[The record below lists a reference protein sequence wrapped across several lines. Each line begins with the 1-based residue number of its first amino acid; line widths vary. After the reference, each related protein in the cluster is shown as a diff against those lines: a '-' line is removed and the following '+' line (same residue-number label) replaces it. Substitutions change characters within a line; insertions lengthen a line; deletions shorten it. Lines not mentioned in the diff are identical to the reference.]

1 MEDSRIIALYRE
13 RSEEAVSETEKK
25 YGKMCRSIARNILRN
40 EADAEECTSD
50 VYLTVWNCI
59 PPQEPYDFCA
69 YIAKITRNLAF
80 NRRKAK
86 GRQKRGG
93 GRCDAVLEE
102 LSAVLQDTEDIE
114 DISEGLRI
122 RELIERYLFSIDSD
136 KRKGFVM
143 RYWFCDSISDI
154 ALSLGM
160 SKGQVK
166 MMLLRTRKDLKIY
179 LEKEDVSI

>member
-1 MEDSRIIALYRE
+1 MQSWRSCRLFYR
-13 RSEEAVSETEKK
+13 
-25 YGKMCRSIARNILRN
+25 
-40 EADAEECTSD
+40 
-50 VYLTVWNCI
+50 
-59 PPQEPYDFCA
+59 
-69 YIAKITRNLAF
+69 
-80 NRRKAK
+80 
-86 GRQKRGG
+86 
-93 GRCDAVLEE
+93 
-102 LSAVLQDTEDIE
+102 TEDIE

>member
-25 YGKMCRSIARNILRN
+25 YGKMCRSIAKNILRSD
-40 EADAEECTSD
+40 ADAEECISD
-50 VYLTVWNCI
+50 AYLTVWNAI
-59 PPQEPYDFCA
+59 PPQEPRDFCA
-69 YIAKITRNLAF
+69 YLAKITRNLAF
-80 NRRKAK
+80 NRRKAQ

-93 GRCDAVLEE
+93 GVCEEALEE
-102 LSAVLQDTEDIE
+102 LAAVLPDAETVEG
-114 DISEGLRI
+114 ISESRRI
-122 RELIERYLFSIDSD
+122 RELIERYLLSIDSD

-154 ALSLGM
+154 AQSLGM

-166 MMLLRTRKDLKIY
+166 MMLLRTRKDLKSY